1 MRRWSP
7 RGFVRLLQTGI
18 AAILLAGVWTRNISV
33 AVNAGLG
40 LAVTFVPAVLKRD
53 YRLHLSPGMS
63 VFVAVAVF
71 LHTVG
76 MLGFYTT
83 VWWYD
88 HLTHAFSASLVAA
101 AGYATARAVDAHR
114 DDLQFPRQFLAVF
127 ILLLTL
133 ALGVLWEVAEWVARE
148 AALALALDP
157 VLVVY
162 GVEDS
167 LLDLVFDAVGAVAVA
182 TLGTRYLAG
191 DIAAVQAWLSDD

>member
-1 MRRWSP
+1 
-7 RGFVRLLQTGI
+7 VL
-18 AAILLAGVWTRNISV
+18 AIGVWTRNVSV
-33 AVNAGLG
+33 VVNAVLG
-40 LAVTFVPAVLKRD
+40 LAVTFAPAVLERD
-53 YRLHLSPGMS
+53 YRLHLSPGIS

-76 MLGFYTT
+76 MLGLYTD

-114 DDLQFPRQFLAVF
+114 DDLQFPPRFLAAF

-148 AALALALDP
+148 AALALAFDP

-167 LLDLVFDAVGAVAVA
+167 ILDLVFDAVGAVLVA

-191 DIAAVQAWLSDD
+191 DVAAVQAWLQDRRRH